1 MESNWQDDLSLLESM
16 DYMLTNEVDCDI
28 SFKLGK
34 AGSDV
39 VPAHK
44 FVLASRS
51 SVFRAMLYGPLAEK
65 SCTVDIPDVESGIFK
80 CFLRYVYT
88 DNCAITSDNVTALM
102 YTAHKY
108 NVRRL
113 VKECGQFMMDNMSTA
128 NVCTIMENA
137 NLFDNRELRQKC
149 LEFIQNQCTEIVES
163 KLLTSLGPD
172 CLGEVLRSEE
182 LDAKEEDIFAAV
194 VSWADCRCTEK
205 CLEVN
210 GSNRRQVLGDLLYL
224 VRFPL
229 TSQKTFA
236 SISEANEN
244 LLSLE
249 EQVVVFR
256 GYATGNFSNS
266 PFSSKMRSAQVQTK
280 EYTCFR
286 FQGNDIKD
294 SGTMWSN
301 NSKDA
306 IMFKVSEPVYIVGLI
321 LFGCK
326 EGSTTYNVHV
336 EITELGQ
343 KVHTTVASTSTEK
356 TFQVN
361 FTEPVAVNRDT
372 NYTLTV
378 FLNRGPCTYYGEN
391 GISNVD
397 SGSIKFTFSS
407 SYLSTNSTGVS
418 RDRYMESHFQNV
430 DTLQV

>member
-1 MESNWQDDLSLLESM
+1 MQSNWQDDLSLLESM

-34 AGSDV
+34 AGLDV

-65 SCTVDIPDVESGIFK
+65 GCLVDIPDVESDIFK

-88 DNCAITSDNVTALM
+88 DKCTTTSDNVTALM

-113 VKECGQFMMDNMSTA
+113 VKECGQFMMDNMSTV

-229 TSQKTFA
+229 MSADNFAIISEQNTGLFTSKEEIELLRGQITNDFLKTSFSSEKRKQKTYP
-236 SISEANEN
+236 
-244 LLSLE
+244 
-249 EQVVVFR
+249 QDVC
-256 GYATGNFSNS
+256 Y
-266 PFSSKMRSAQVQTK
+266 
-280 EYTCFR
+280 R
-286 FQGNDIKD
+286 FQQHDINHGWKY
-294 SGTMWSN
+294 T
-301 NSKDA
+301 KPDA
-306 IMFKVSEPVYIVGLI
+306 LQFKVSEAVDIVGVI
-321 LFGCK
+321 LFGN
-326 EGSTTYNVHV
+326 SSSAYRVRV
-336 EITELGQ
+336 DILELGQ
-343 KVHTTVASTSTEK
+343 MTDTTGTLTSTEK
-356 TFQVN
+356 SFQVLFNKTVAIKPDTYYTLKADLQNGPPGYRGRNGRTSVKCNSTVFTFQTAPSPN
-361 FTEPVAVNRDT
+361 NGTSNCQGQ
-372 NYTLTV
+372 L
-378 FLNRGPCTYYGEN
+378 YG
-391 GISNVD
+391 I
-397 SGSIKFTFSS
+397 IFRKK
-407 SYLSTNSTGVS
+407 
-418 RDRYMESHFQNV
+418 
-430 DTLQV
+430 